1 MDRWTVEMGACRFEA
16 AAGSTSSAQYDSG
29 NPVLKPRERQGQDWL
44 GLGTQS
50 RNRSHDDHQAVSGPE
65 ALEDEQEGVV
75 VLCHRV
81 AAGHRG
87 AGTSLEAGGAWYW
100 GAVGAVA
107 AAEGVGRERRRAS
120 RHLQDNPL
128 GQRHAPGSEHFAG
141 EDKRRV
147 LAQTLAL
154 AKRRE

>member
-1 MDRWTVEMGACRFEA
+1 MKKWTWRCSRGRDLWA
-16 AAGSTSSAQYDSG
+16 ASSRRENVCDS
-29 NPVLKPRERQGQDWL
+29 P
-44 GLGTQS
+44 
-50 RNRSHDDHQAVSGPE
+50 GPE